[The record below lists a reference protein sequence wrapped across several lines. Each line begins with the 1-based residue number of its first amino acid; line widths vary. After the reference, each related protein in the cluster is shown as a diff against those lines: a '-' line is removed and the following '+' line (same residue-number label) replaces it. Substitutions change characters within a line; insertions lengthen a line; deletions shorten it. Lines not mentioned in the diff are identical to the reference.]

1 LGVIRAKA
9 GRVQITSV
17 IVHTVTFRLRLRHEL
32 PRRPAI
38 STAPQTDAGRSASA
52 RAFIHSLNILVKYT
66 RLYGVNHKRTKT
78 QFQTSWTELQ
88 QAVTG
93 DNGFLLGVSDNKL
106 LLGGIPLESGQ
117 AERSFAQ
124 LLTAA
129 GLASIHF
136 TSKVSLDD
144 FTRLVRAFAMG
155 GSKAQDFA
163 KQIKEALGDGK
174 NSSIRINEVKF
185 VAADPATGEIS
196 MAAQIA
202 AQSLGPEFKQWLN
215 DPQKL
220 LQLIAAAQGAGAGG
234 PGEAGGAPL
243 GSVPTVAIPS
253 GGGTGGG
260 GGTGSGGG
268 TGTGGGGGT
277 GSGGGTGTGGGGTGT
292 GGGGGT
298 GTGRGGSGGGPAW
311 KGGVVPLQEEEVIQ
325 TIRLLTH
332 FGQAMQDPNASPE
345 NLKLELGKA
354 PEGAKVNLAG
364 LLESL
369 ASQVSHEETDD
380 TPLLMKAAEHMAI
393 KFALD
398 RYSKGEVKVNAVHQ
412 MMEHMS
418 RQMDTLRQILRVQE
432 DKMSKAGIL
441 VESHADILDRMFWSE
456 VPEAGKKSVLLSG
469 EAACVPPRNIRQFVE
484 VLLERGDREL
494 AAKIL
499 ANYSGCLDAKEAE
512 PRRKTAIGLSQIA
525 DLYASTSD
533 DVMSNTIA
541 LLGDKL
547 SRETDPEIQSLLSA
561 AYARFGQE
569 ACARKKY
576 KAIAEVCS
584 SFDLIGQ
591 ERPKLVQDL
600 RSRVGVENR
609 LPEMIEEAI
618 NAAEVAED
626 LVNVLQQLPRSS
638 VEHLA
643 ERFFR
648 SHKREECDRI
658 VELVNELGQ
667 SGVEDLRE
675 ILRTGQPRQAAS
687 TVGLLSRLGVASL
700 LELLPSRISEFN
712 RFYQDIIVRQIAY
725 GAAPDRGRTLLEL
738 LEMLD
743 PLILPE
749 AIDEIGMSLDR
760 SASSSLIA
768 LAAAGETRSRP
779 PFVQLKAIESLGR
792 LREPEAVPVLRSIM
806 DDKKMWGH
814 SQHRELRIAAAQ
826 ALSKIDPRYA
836 AQAMGDSSLESA
848 ELAITPLDPAPACPW
863 VRQRRYERI
872 ILPRTL
878 SATLSSSWGKSNII
892 MREMSLGG
900 GMGTRSD
907 NLRVGSEANVEISL
921 GVKKIRGQI
930 LLRRARVNEI
940 GFEFVSMDLDSRH
953 RLRRFLMEAVGKA
966 PVNLSDTWD
975 GERKV

>member
-1 LGVIRAKA
+1 M
-9 GRVQITSV
+9 
-17 IVHTVTFRLRLRHEL
+17 
-32 PRRPAI
+32 
-38 STAPQTDAGRSASA
+38 
-52 RAFIHSLNILVKYT
+52 
-66 RLYGVNHKRTKT
+66 NHKRTEG
-78 QFQTSWTELQ
+78 QFQTTWTELQ
-88 QAVTG
+88 QALGG
-93 DNGFLLGVSDNKL
+93 DNGFLLGVADHRL
-106 LLGGIPLESGQ
+106 LLDGIPLESGQ

-136 TSKVSLDD
+136 SNKVTLDD
-144 FTRLVRAFAMG
+144 FTRLVRAFSMG
-155 GSKAQDFA
+155 GSKAQDFT
-163 KQIKEALGDGK
+163 KQIKEALGDNK

-234 PGEAGGAPL
+234 SGAAGGAPL
-243 GSVPTVAIPS
+243 GSVPTVP
-253 GGGTGGG
+253 TP
-260 GGTGSGGG
+260 SGGG
-268 TGTGGGGGT
+268 TGTGGG
-277 GSGGGTGTGGGGTGT
+277 
-292 GGGGGT
+292 
-298 GTGRGGSGGGPAW
+298 GGGPAW

-345 NLKLELGKA
+345 DLKLELGKA

-369 ASQVSHEETDD
+369 ASQVSHDEEADD

-398 RYSKGEVKVNAVHQ
+398 RYQKGEVKVNAVHQ

-499 ANYSGCLDAKEAE
+499 ANYCSCLDAKEAE

-525 DLYASTSD
+525 DLYASTTD
-533 DVMSNTIA
+533 EVMSNTIA

-584 SFDLIGQ
+584 SFDRH
-591 ERPKLVQDL
+591 RP
-600 RSRVGVENR
+600 R
-609 LPEMIEEAI
+609 
-618 NAAEVAED
+618 AAGPGSGSA
-626 LVNVLQQLPRSS
+626 LPRGRR
-638 VEHLA
+638 EPPA
-643 ERFFR
+643 RNDRRGDQCAR
-648 SHKREECDRI
+648 SCRRSGQRPAAASQK
-658 VELVNELGQ
+658 LGRTFGGAVLPLPQ
-667 SGVEDLRE
+667 ALRV
-675 ILRTGQPRQAAS
+675 RPHRGTGQ
-687 TVGLLSRLGVASL
+687 
-700 LELLPSRISEFN
+700 
-712 RFYQDIIVRQIAY
+712 
-725 GAAPDRGRTLLEL
+725 
-738 LEMLD
+738 
-743 PLILPE
+743 
-749 AIDEIGMSLDR
+749 
-760 SASSSLIA
+760 
-768 LAAAGETRSRP
+768 
-779 PFVQLKAIESLGR
+779 
-792 LREPEAVPVLRSIM
+792 
-806 DDKKMWGH
+806 
-814 SQHRELRIAAAQ
+814 
-826 ALSKIDPRYA
+826 
-836 AQAMGDSSLESA
+836 
-848 ELAITPLDPAPACPW
+848 
-863 VRQRRYERI
+863 
-872 ILPRTL
+872 
-878 SATLSSSWGKSNII
+878 
-892 MREMSLGG
+892 
-900 GMGTRSD
+900 
-907 NLRVGSEANVEISL
+907 
-921 GVKKIRGQI
+921 
-930 LLRRARVNEI
+930 
-940 GFEFVSMDLDSRH
+940 
-953 RLRRFLMEAVGKA
+953 
-966 PVNLSDTWD
+966 
-975 GERKV
+975 

>member
-1 LGVIRAKA
+1 
-9 GRVQITSV
+9 
-17 IVHTVTFRLRLRHEL
+17 
-32 PRRPAI
+32 
-38 STAPQTDAGRSASA
+38 
-52 RAFIHSLNILVKYT
+52 VKYT
-66 RLYGVNHKRTKT
+66 RLYGVNHKRTEG
-78 QFQTSWTELQ
+78 QFQTTWSELQ
-88 QAVTG
+88 QALGG

-106 LLGGIPLESGQ
+106 LLDGIPLSAGQ

-136 TSKVSLDD
+136 SNKVTLDD

-155 GSKAQDFA
+155 ASKAQDFA
-163 KQIKEALGDGK
+163 KQIKEALGDSK

-196 MAAQIA
+196 IAAQIA

-220 LQLIAAAQGAGAGG
+220 LQLIAAAQGANSGG
-234 PGEAGGAPL
+234 SGEPGGAPL
-243 GSVPTVAIPS
+243 GAVPTVPVP
-253 GGGTGGG
+253 GGGGSGTGGG
-260 GGTGSGGG
+260 GS
-268 TGTGGGGGT
+268 
-277 GSGGGTGTGGGGTGT
+277 
-292 GGGGGT
+292 T
-298 GTGRGGSGGGPAW
+298 GTGRGNGSGAAW

-345 NLKLELGKA
+345 NLKVELSKA

-369 ASQVSHEETDD
+369 ASQVSHEEGSD

-398 RYSKGEVKVNAVHQ
+398 RYQKGEVKVNAVHQ

-432 DKMSKAGIL
+432 DKMGKAGIL
-441 VESHADILDRMFWSE
+441 VESHADILDRMFWAE

-484 VLLERGDREL
+484 VLLERGDHEL

-499 ANYSGCLDAKEAE
+499 TNYCGCLEAKEPD

-525 DLYASTSD
+525 DLYASATD
-533 DVMSNTIA
+533 EVMPAAIA
-541 LLGDKL
+541 LMSEKLGK
-547 SRETDPEIQSLLSA
+547 ENDPEIQSVLSA
-561 AYARFGQE
+561 AFTRFGQE
-569 ACARKKY
+569 ACSRKKY
-576 KAIAEVCS
+576 KAIAEVCCS
-584 SFDLIGQ
+584 LDQIAH
-591 ERPKLVQDL
+591 ERPVLVQDL
-600 RSRVGVENR
+600 RSRMGIENR

-618 NAAEVAED
+618 NATEAPEE
-626 LVNVLQQLPRSS
+626 LVNVLQQLPKNA

-643 ERFFR
+643 DRFFR
-648 SHKREECDRI
+648 SQKRVECDRI
-658 VELVNELGQ
+658 VELVAELGQ
-667 SGVEDLRE
+667 PGIADLRE
-675 ILRTGQPRQAAS
+675 LLRVGQPRQAAS
-687 TVGLLSRLGVASL
+687 AVGLLSRLAVTTL
-700 LELLPSRISEFN
+700 LELLPSRMSEFN
-712 RFYQDIIVRQIAY
+712 RFYQDVIVRQIAY

-738 LEMLD
+738 LELLD

-749 AIDEIGMSLDR
+749 TIDEIGMSLDR

-768 LAAAGETRSRP
+768 LAASGETRSRP
-779 PFVQLKAIESLGR
+779 PFVQLKAVETLGR
-792 LREPEAVPVLRSIM
+792 LRETEAVPVLRAIM
-806 DDKKMWGH
+806 EDKKMWGY

-826 ALSKIDPRYA
+826 ALSKIDPRYG
-836 AQAMGDSSLESA
+836 AQALGDSGLESA
-848 ELAITPLDPAPACPW
+848 ELAIAPLDPAPACPW
-863 VRQRRYERI
+863 VRQRRYDRI
-872 ILPRTL
+872 VLPRTL
-878 SATLSSSWGKSNII
+878 NATLSSSWGKSNIV

-900 GMGTRSD
+900 GMGTRTD

-953 RLRRFLMEAVGKA
+953 RLRRVLMEALEKA
-966 PVNLSDTWD
+966 PANRSDTWD
-975 GERKV
+975 GERKG

>member
-1 LGVIRAKA
+1 V
-9 GRVQITSV
+9 S
-17 IVHTVTFRLRLRHEL
+17 
-32 PRRPAI
+32 
-38 STAPQTDAGRSASA
+38 
-52 RAFIHSLNILVKYT
+52 
-66 RLYGVNHKRTKT
+66 HKRTGG
-78 QFQTSWTELQ
+78 QFQTTWTELQ
-88 QAVTG
+88 QALTG
-93 DNGFLLGVSDNKL
+93 DNGFLLGVADHKL
-106 LLGGIPLESGQ
+106 LLDGIPLESGQ

-136 TSKVSLDD
+136 SSKVTLDD
-144 FTRLVRAFAMG
+144 FTRLVHAFSMG
-155 GSKAQDFA
+155 GSKAQDFT

-234 PGEAGGAPL
+234 SGEAGGAPL
-243 GSVPTVAIPS
+243 GSVPTVPIPS

-260 GGTGSGGG
+260 GGTGTGGGGG

-277 GSGGGTGTGGGGTGT
+277 GTGGGGGTGT

-332 FGQAMQDPNASPE
+332 FGQAMQDPNTSPE
-345 NLKLELGKA
+345 DLKLELGKA

-398 RYSKGEVKVNAVHQ
+398 RYQKGEVKVNAVHQ

-499 ANYSGCLDAKEAE
+499 ANYCSCLDAKEAE

-525 DLYASTSD
+525 DLYASTND
-533 DVMSNTIA
+533 EVMSNAIA

-576 KAIAEVCS
+576 KAVVEVCS
-584 SFDLIGQ
+584 SFDRLAQ
-591 ERPKLVQDL
+591 ERPVLVQDL

-618 NAAEVAED
+618 NAPEVAED

-648 SHKREECDRI
+648 SHKRTECDRI

-667 SGVEDLRE
+667 AGVDDLRE
-675 ILRTGQPRQAAS
+675 ILRTSQPRQAAS
-687 TVGLLSRLGVASL
+687 TVGLLSRLGVTTL

-712 RFYQDIIVRQIAY
+712 RFYQDVIVRQIAY
-725 GAAPDRGRTLLEL
+725 GAASDRGRTLLEL

-792 LREPEAVPVLRSIM
+792 LRETEAVPALRSIVEE
-806 DDKKMWGH
+806 KKIWGY

-826 ALSKIDPRYA
+826 ALSKIDPRYG
-836 AQAMGDSSLESA
+836 AQALSDSGLESA
-848 ELAITPLDPAPACPW
+848 ELAIAPLDPAPACPW

-878 SATLSSSWGKSNII
+878 SATLSSSWGKSNVI

-900 GMGTRSD
+900 GMGTRND
-907 NLRVGSEANVEISL
+907 NLRIGSEANVEISL

-953 RLRRFLMEAVGKA
+953 RLRRFLMEAVEKA
-966 PVNLSDTWD
+966 PTNFSDTWD
-975 GERKV
+975 GERKG